1 MICSKVI
8 YTSVIAIHRFFAKL
22 FRRLRSCFCQIEYEE
37 SRPRHTSPAGLH
49 CTDLELDELVRLEG
63 VSAED
68 DADRVLGHLHHG
80 AQGQHLVTVV
90 VHEVQNLNMNWS
102 VNKRNKQEAVNKR
115 PGAETENEQ
124 KAVINN
130 DFICHDDYYMS

>member
-1 MICSKVI
+1 MLVSW
-8 YTSVIAIHRFFAKL
+8 
-22 FRRLRSCFCQIEYEE
+22 RLCLQSCFHQGEYEE

-80 AQGQHLVTVV
+80 AQGQHLVTVI

-124 KAVINN
+124 KAKLGESLVINK
-130 DFICHDDYYMS
+130 DLICHD